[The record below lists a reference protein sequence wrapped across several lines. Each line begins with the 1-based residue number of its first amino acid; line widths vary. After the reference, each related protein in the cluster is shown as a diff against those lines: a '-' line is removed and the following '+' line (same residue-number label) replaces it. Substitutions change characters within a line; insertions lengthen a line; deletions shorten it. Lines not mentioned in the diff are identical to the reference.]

1 MSNRSLIDKIDAFNS
16 LKVLVIGDVILDAY
30 YSGKVNRISPEAP
43 VPVLD
48 IAKKEYRLGGAAN
61 VALNLQALGAQPI
74 LCSIIGSDFA
84 GRQVLD
90 LMTTAQL
97 SLDGIHSSA
106 SRITSVKT
114 RLVSNNNQ
122 LIRMDEEQ
130 TDALLESD
138 DSRLGKSI
146 EDLIDK
152 NGPDAIVFEDYDKG
166 VVGARLI
173 TKVIAKARTLGIPVS
188 VDPKKNNFLSYAG
201 ATLYKPNMK
210 ELREGL
216 NMPNLAANK
225 DDLQNAFGL
234 LNDIMPV
241 ELVLFTLSSDGVFIA
256 SHEASH
262 LLETQTRDISDVSGA
277 GDSVISV
284 ATCAKAVNA
293 SLAEIAL
300 LSNLAGGWVCQF
312 PGVVPITSDALKSEV
327 MKTNKP

>member
-1 MSNRSLIDKIDAFNS
+1 MNQSLLIDKIDAFKS

-30 YSGKVNRISPEAP
+30 YSGTVNRISPEAP
-43 VPVLD
+43 VSVLD

-61 VALNLQALGAQPI
+61 VAVNLQALGAKPI

-90 LMTTAQL
+90 LMTSAEL

-130 TDALLESD
+130 TDSLDEAD
-138 DSRLGKSI
+138 DSKLNKSI
-146 EDLIDK
+146 DELIDSDR
-152 NGPDAIVFEDYDKG
+152 PDAIVFEDYDKG
-166 VVGARLI
+166 ALGARLI

-188 VDPKKNNFLSYAG
+188 VDPKKNNFLTYAG

-216 NMPNLAANK
+216 NLPNLAANRE
-225 DDLQNAFGL
+225 DLLGAFSL
-234 LNDIMPV
+234 LNEIMPV
-241 ELVLFTLSSDGVFIA
+241 EMVLFTLSSDGVFVA
-256 SHEASH
+256 SHEESH
-262 LLETQTRDISDVSGA
+262 FLKTETRQISDVSGA

-284 ATCAKAVNA
+284 ATCAKAVGA
-293 SLAEIAL
+293 TLEEIAL
-300 LSNLAGGWVCQF
+300 LSNLAGGWVCQY
-312 PGVVPITSDALKSEV
+312 PGVVPITSEALKSEV
-327 MKTNKP
+327 AKSNKS